1 MPQGSFHMVA
11 GSRSSPALTLVGLLT
26 FLAGVGLLAFGV
38 WGSLKPAA
46 IPAPPAKPDGWGE
59 PMIDAART

>member
-1 MPQGSFHMVA
+1 MEARGQASL
-11 GSRSSPALTLVGLLT
+11 ALNLVSLLT
-26 FLAGVGLLAFGV
+26 FLAGAGLLAFGV

-46 IPAPPAKPDGWGE
+46 AHESVAKPEGWGE